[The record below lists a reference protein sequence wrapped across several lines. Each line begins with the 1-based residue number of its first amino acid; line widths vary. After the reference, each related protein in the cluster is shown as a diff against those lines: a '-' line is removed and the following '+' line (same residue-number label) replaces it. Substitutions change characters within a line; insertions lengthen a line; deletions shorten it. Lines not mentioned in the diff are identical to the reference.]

1 MNKIFQGIVSF
12 FRPLTP
18 AQKFLFG
25 LFSFGVVATLGFLF
39 YWALQPSYTVLF
51 GSLSPDSAQTIV
63 EELKN
68 TGVPYELKDNGKS
81 IYVPRD
87 QVYDLRL
94 KFASEGA
101 TDSGYQGYELFDQNA
116 LGMTDFMQRINKKR
130 ALEGE
135 LARTINNIEQIES
148 SRIHIVLPERSPF
161 QQSTIEPSA
170 SVILNMKRGRTLN
183 ADQIEGIGSLIAGSV
198 EGLTNEN
205 VVIVDQKGKR
215 ISDNTASDSEIA
227 VSNSQM
233 KIKQDTETYLTRKG
247 QSMLDLVLGT
257 GNSILRVSTEHN
269 FDRLIR
275 ESDLIDPESRIVIS
289 EEKRTTKNAD
299 KTQEPLNNN
308 TIPTELDDQIAQQ
321 NALTTQARED
331 ESSIQVKNYE
341 VAKTREQYE
350 QTVGAVTRISASI
363 LLNHKPKP
371 VEQEDGTVVME
382 YEAFTEAEINEIK
395 EVVIP
400 ALGIQED
407 RGDAIQVTQIQFMDP
422 YVEEPGPET
431 FFQEPL
437 SIMDIIRWSIMGL
450 VMITISFMVY
460 RVSKNFQPQLDPLLA
475 TNTEFQHEGNELENP
490 MTDASLLEGQTREPA
505 IESDIYSAKLTEE
518 AKLLTNS
525 DEISEAIREFVEEN
539 ASEAANVVRS
549 MMNEWTTT

>member
-1 MNKIFQGIVSF
+1 MNKIFQGISSF
-12 FRPLTP
+12 FSPLTP
-18 AQKFLFG
+18 AQKLLFG

-51 GSLSPDSAQTIV
+51 GSLSPESAQTIV

-81 IYVPRD
+81 IYVPRN

-94 KFASEGA
+94 KFASEGMS
-101 TDSGYQGYELFDQNA
+101 DSGYQGYELFDQNA

-135 LARTINNIEQIES
+135 LARTINNIEQVES

-161 QQSTIEPSA
+161 QQTTIEPSA
-170 SVILNMKRGRTLN
+170 SVILTMKRGRALN

-205 VVIVDQKGKR
+205 VVILDQKGKR
-215 ISDNTASDSEIA
+215 ISDNTASDSDIA

-247 QSMLDLVLGT
+247 QSMLDLVLGG
-257 GNSILRVSTEHN
+257 GNSILRVSTDHN
-269 FDRLIR
+269 FDRLVR

-299 KTQEPLNNN
+299 RTQEPLNNN
-308 TIPTELDDQIAQQ
+308 TIPTAQDDQIAQD
-321 NALTTQARED
+321 NTLTTQARED

-350 QTVGAVTRISASI
+350 QTVGAITRISASI
-363 LLNHKPKP
+363 LLNHKSVP
-371 VEQEDGTVVME
+371 VEQEDGTVIME
-382 YEAFTEAEINEIK
+382 YEAFSNDEIAEIKAVI
-395 EVVIP
+395 IP
-400 ALGIQED
+400 ALGIDEN
-407 RGDAIQVTQIQFMDP
+407 RGDAVQVTQIQFMDP
-422 YVEEPGPET
+422 YIAEPEAET
-431 FFQEPL
+431 FFQEPI
-437 SIMDIIRWSIMGL
+437 SVMEIIRWSIMGV
-450 VMITISFMVY
+450 VMIAISFMIY
-460 RVSKNFQPQLDPLLA
+460 RVSKNFQPQFDPLLA
-475 TNTEFQHEGNELENP
+475 TNSDFQHEGNELENP
-490 MTDASLLEGQTREPA
+490 VTDAPMIEGMQTEQA
-505 IESDIYSAKLTEE
+505 VESDIYAAKLTEE
-518 AKLLTNS
+518 ARLLTDSN
-525 DEISEAIREFVEEN
+525 EISEAIREFVEEN